1 MKDQL
6 SRSEKK
12 RRAKGIEQMVHELVA
27 LPAGAVNNLPCDE
40 EMKHEIGMTKP
51 LKGGA
56 RKRQI
61 KYITKLLREQPIED
75 LFLFL
80 EEKKGSSLKQKRDF
94 NELEH
99 LRDSLI
105 NEAVQ
110 VYDQWLEGGYEDMEV
125 TLEGFWESETI
136 KIIKSRFPGIDYKI
150 LRKLGLQFART
161 HNKRFS
167 RELFRLL
174 KAANER
180 AQFDGVAKSR
190 STVL

>member
-1 MKDQL
+1 METQL

-12 RRAKGIEQMVHELVA
+12 RRAKGIEQMVQELA
-27 LPAGAVNNLPCDE
+27 TLPAGQIMNLPCEDE
-40 EMKHEIGMTKP
+40 LKEELDRIRD

-61 KYITKLLREQPIED
+61 KYITKLLREQSTED

-80 EEKKGSSLKQKRDF
+80 EEKKGSNLKQKREF
-94 NELEH
+94 HELEH

-105 NEAVQ
+105 NEAVE
-110 VYDQWLEGGYEDMEV
+110 VYSYWLEGGYGETEV
-125 TLEGFWESETI
+125 TLESIWESETM
-136 KIIKSRFPGIDYKI
+136 KIIKNRFPGIDYKM
-150 LRKLGLQFART
+150 LRRLALQFAKS

-167 RELFRLL
+167 RELFRML

-180 AQFDGVAKSR
+180 AQFE
-190 STVL
+190 